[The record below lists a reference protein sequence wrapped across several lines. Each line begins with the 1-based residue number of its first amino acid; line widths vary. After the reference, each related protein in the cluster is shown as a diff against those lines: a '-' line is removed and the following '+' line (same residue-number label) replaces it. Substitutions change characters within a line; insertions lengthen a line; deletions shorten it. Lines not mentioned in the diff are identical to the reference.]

1 MRHPTDDCWL
11 EIARGGEAPEA
22 ADHASSCPVCAG
34 RLADWRRIV
43 AGLTEFEAN
52 PLDDG
57 ERHLLA
63 TLARFHGAS
72 RPLRIASLLQTT
84 VAAPAAVRG
93 VQARLWEFEAGT
105 TRLTLQARDDA
116 GSVALLG
123 QITEGELPWSTGTLA
138 ACGDDGSRQEAMV
151 DTCGEFAFALRPGR
165 YRIEVERGEAGL
177 VIPFVD
183 LDPERES

>member
-22 ADHASSCPVCAG
+22 ADHASSCPGCAG

-43 AGLTEFEAN
+43 AGLAEFEAN

-63 TLARFHGAS
+63 TLARFHEAS
-72 RPLRIASLLQTT
+72 RPLRIASLLRTT

-93 VQARLWEFEAGT
+93 TQARLWEFEAGT

-123 QITEGELPWSTGTLA
+123 QVTEGELPWPAGTMT
-138 ACGDDGSRQEAMV
+138 ACGDDGSRLVTTV
-151 DTCGEFAFALRPGR
+151 DACGEFALALRPGR
-165 YRIEVERGEAGL
+165 YRLEVEGGDTGL
-177 VIPFVD
+177 VIPVVD
-183 LDPERES
+183 LDPEP